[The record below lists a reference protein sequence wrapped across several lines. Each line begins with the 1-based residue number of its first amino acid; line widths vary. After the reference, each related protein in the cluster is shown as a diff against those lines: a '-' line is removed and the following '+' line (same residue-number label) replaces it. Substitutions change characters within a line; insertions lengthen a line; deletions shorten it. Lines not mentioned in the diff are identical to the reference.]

1 MGGAQEARK
10 GPNCTVRVAQSLV
23 QGWRAWEAPGETWEA
38 PGCSSV
44 YPRACCYTVR
54 AIRSSRMS
62 WKGSLWSWL
71 PVGLCIG
78 EFKVLR

>member
-1 MGGAQEARK
+1 M
-10 GPNCTVRVAQSLV
+10 
-23 QGWRAWEAPGETWEA
+23 PGETWEA

-44 YPRACCYTVR
+44 YPRACCYTAR
-54 AIRSSRMS
+54 AIWSSRMS
-62 WKGSLWSWL
+62 WKGPLWSWL